1 MTVLQ
6 ALNVSDSSDIKRD
19 GNPQGLLY
27 CEVIAFTGA
36 LLIPRK
42 EAADLAANIGC
53 KVTPGVTK
61 KTTLLVVGDQDL
73 SKLSGKDKSSKHI
86 KAEELIS
93 EGQSI
98 RILKESDF
106 EELVKNIE

>member
-1 MTVLQ
+1 M
-6 ALNVSDSSDIKRD
+6 
-19 GNPQGLLY
+19 
-27 CEVIAFTGA
+27 
-36 LLIPRK
+36 
-42 EAADLAANIGC
+42 
-53 KVTPGVTK
+53 TK